1 MNARTLLTASFMDC
15 GIIADG
21 ETLSASQAQDGLR
34 RLNNMVAGWRTQYG
48 TVLSIDRNVFD
59 LVADQQTYTIGPG
72 GDFDVARPLTIPAA
86 ALLLNGNTDAQPVE
100 IPRPVITDAGYQ
112 SIQIKNLPNN
122 QFTVV
127 YYNPQYPLGEIFLW
141 PLPDVDTNQL
151 VLYLQNAFAGFPNLS
166 SDSEFPDNPGYA
178 EALQYQLNL
187 RLFTPYGVPAE
198 ITAQT
203 GEGSLVALA
212 KQSFGNIKRAN
223 NRLNDL
229 SSDAAIF
236 ARDPRL
242 GYNINVG
249 GTG

>member
-1 MNARTLLTASFMDC
+1 MKARTLLTASFMDC

-21 ETLSASQAQDGLR
+21 ESLSASQAQDGLR

-48 TVLSIDRNVFD
+48 TVLSVERTVFNM
-59 LVADQQTYTIGPG
+59 VANQQTYTIGPG
-72 GDFDVARPLTIPAA
+72 GNFDVARPLTIPAA

-127 YYNPQYPLGEIFLW
+127 YYNPLYPLGEIFLW

-151 VLYLQNAFAGFPNLS
+151 VLYLQNAFSGFADLD
-166 SDSEFPDNPGYA
+166 SDATWPDNPGYG
-178 EALQYQLNL
+178 EALQYQLDL
-187 RLFTPYGVPAE
+187 RLFTPYGVPPT
-198 ITAQT
+198 IAQ
-203 GEGSLVALA
+203 GVIELA
-212 KQSFGNIKRAN
+212 RDTFGNIKRAN

-229 SSDAAIF
+229 ASDAAIF

-249 GTG
+249 